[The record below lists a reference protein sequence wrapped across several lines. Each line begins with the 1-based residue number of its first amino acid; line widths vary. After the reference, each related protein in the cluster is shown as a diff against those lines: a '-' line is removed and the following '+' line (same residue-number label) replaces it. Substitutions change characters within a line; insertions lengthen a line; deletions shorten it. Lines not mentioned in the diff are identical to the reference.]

1 MARPKQAETDRGKSP
16 GAPASP
22 PAVAISEALIVL
34 LEYGFGCSH
43 TDRFS
48 FGRFGRNH
56 PQRAHGPVMGAR
68 SPRSR
73 FVRPGRISIAV
84 LGGVAATLLLLSS
97 PLPSRADIYRWED
110 AQGTI
115 HFTDDITSIPSPYR
129 KSATRMIREA
139 PFVPPA
145 PQVALPPEK
154 PPVPPPGIPPGLSEK
169 EQAEAAKAQEKEE
182 LTSRIEQ
189 LRAKITAK
197 EQHINAVDAKRSLA
211 VNPLRN
217 RIVDQADMDLYEK
230 YQSELPADRQQLKEL
245 ESLLE

>member
-1 MARPKQAETDRGKSP
+1 
-16 GAPASP
+16 
-22 PAVAISEALIVL
+22 
-34 LEYGFGCSH
+34 
-43 TDRFS
+43 
-48 FGRFGRNH
+48 
-56 PQRAHGPVMGAR
+56 
-68 SPRSR
+68 
-73 FVRPGRISIAV
+73 
-84 LGGVAATLLLLSS
+84 
-97 PLPSRADIYRWED
+97 
-110 AQGTI
+110 
-115 HFTDDITSIPSPYR
+115 
-129 KSATRMIREA
+129 MIREA

-169 EQAEAAKAQEKEE
+169 EPAEAAKALEKEE

-230 YQSELPADRQQLKEL
+230 YQSELPADRQHLKEL
-245 ESLLE
+245 ESLLESVR